1 MKQLK
6 NKKTG
11 KIIEIISDEEY
22 QKIVDNDNIGLNKF
36 EVTDLRPL
44 RSKTPIEL
52 EIKKPIKKEK
62 NEG

>member
-11 KIIEIISDEEY
+11 KIVEIISDEEY

-36 EVTDLRPL
+36 EVTDLQPMRSRPP
-44 RSKTPIEL
+44 KEL

>member
-36 EVTDLRPL
+36 EVTDLRPI
-44 RSKTPIEL
+44 RNNPPIEL
-52 EIKKPIKKEK
+52 EIKKPIKKQK

>member
-22 QKIVDNDNIGLNKF
+22 QKIVDNDNIGLRKF
-36 EVTDLRPL
+36 EVTDLQPI
-44 RSKTPIEL
+44 RSKVPKEL
-52 EIKKPIKKEK
+52 IIKKPK